1 MRKHRS
7 YAVSQEYKIMVVDD
21 EEGIVD
27 VVTAMLRRAG
37 YWCCGF
43 TDPLAALD
51 ELEREH
57 YDLLI
62 LDYFMQ
68 PMQGDKVVERIRQNN
83 YELYILLLTGHK
95 ELAPPVSTLKSLAIQ
110 GYCEKGDRTD
120 QLELLVESGIK
131 SIEQMRTIKRFQEG
145 LNSILGAVPK
155 IYQLQPIGNILEE
168 ILRQILP
175 LVKGQD
181 AFILVDEFPYEE
193 KPPCDTD
200 SLANASVGAE
210 DAEGKSAAFAG
221 VSATR
226 PPAAVPAGSA
236 SAVVPAG
243 SAPVAVPAYGA
254 PAALPISAPDDRKSI
269 FCGIGAY
276 RGSVGSFA
284 ESLDHELMEAIGR
297 ARSSRMRTQAPGGVI
312 FPLCGEGGHAL
323 GVLYAGLGD
332 GQKPGAAD
340 DSLKLL
346 EIYAHQV
353 ASSLSNAFLHSLVN
367 TKNEELHE
375 TYTQLKERYM
385 ETVEVLR
392 LAVDAKDEYTRGHSD
407 RVSALSVRMG
417 RALGL
422 DEVALERLRVAGLFH
437 DIGKIGTADDILL
450 KNSSLTDAEYAEIKR
465 HPVKGAMILS
475 AVSMFEG
482 IVPAVRHHH
491 ERYDGTGYPD
501 GIAGEDIELDARI
514 LAVADALD
522 AMTSDRQYRAHLSFD
537 DALDQLR
544 AGSGTQFDPK
554 IVACMLNLAE
564 TDPHSLG
571 IEIR

>member
-1 MRKHRS
+1 MRKHRG
-7 YAVSQEYKIMVVDD
+7 YDVSQEYKIMVVDD

-27 VVTAMLRRAG
+27 VVVAMLRRAG

-43 TDPLAALD
+43 TNSLEALE

-68 PMQGDKVVERIRQNN
+68 PLQGDKVVERIRQSN

-95 ELAPPVSTLKSLAIQ
+95 ELAPPVNTLKSLAIQ

-175 LVKGQD
+175 LVHGQD
-181 AFILVDEFPYEE
+181 AFILVDEFPYEDE
-193 KPPCDTD
+193 SFRGSD
-200 SLANASVGAE
+200 E
-210 DAEGKSAAFAG
+210 AAFSDDRAALHEG
-221 VSATR
+221 EKALQGDGLVSS
-226 PPAAVPAGSA
+226 GD
-236 SAVVPAG
+236 G
-243 SAPVAVPAYGA
+243 SAPQGA
-254 PAALPISAPDDRKSI
+254 SAANGRKSI

-276 RGSVGSFA
+276 SGSVGSFA
-284 ESLDHELMEAIGR
+284 ESLDHELMEAIGQ
-297 ARSSRMRTQAPGGVI
+297 ARSTCERTKAPGGVI
-312 FPLCGEGGHAL
+312 FPLCSERARSL
-323 GVLYAGLGD
+323 GVLYVGSDALAAS
-332 GQKPGAAD
+332 GAAAE
-340 DSLKLL
+340 DSLQLL
-346 EIYAHQV
+346 EIYAHQA

-375 TYTQLKERYM
+375 TYAQLKERYM
-385 ETVEVLR
+385 ETIEVLR

-407 RVSALSVRMG
+407 RVSALSVRIG
-417 RALGL
+417 RALEF
-422 DEVALERLRVAGLFH
+422 DEASLERLRVAGLFH
-437 DIGKIGTADDILL
+437 DVGKIGTADDILL
-450 KNSSLTDAEYAEIKR
+450 KNSSLTDEEYDEIKR

-475 AVSMFEG
+475 AVSMFES

-501 GIAGEDIELDARI
+501 GIAGEAIELDARI

-522 AMTSDRQYRAHLSFD
+522 AMTSDRQYRSHLSFD
-537 DALDQLR
+537 DALGQLR
-544 AGSGTQFDPK
+544 GGAGTQFDPK
-554 IVACMLNLAE
+554 IVACVLNLAE
-564 TDPHSLG
+564 TDPLSLG

>member
-1 MRKHRS
+1 MRKHQS
-7 YAVSQEYKIMVVDD
+7 HAVSQEYRIMVVDD

-43 TDPLAALD
+43 TDPIAALD

-68 PMQGDKVVERIRQNN
+68 PVQGDKVVERIRQSN

-193 KPPCDTD
+193 KPPRD
-200 SLANASVGAE
+200 AGEPAGVGAGAGG
-210 DAEGKSAAFAG
+210 AEGESAAPAG
-221 VSATR
+221 VSAGG
-226 PPAAVPAGSA
+226 APAGSTSTTLA
-236 SAVVPAG
+236 APSA
-243 SAPVAVPAYGA
+243 
-254 PAALPISAPDDRKSI
+254 SAPDDRKSI

-297 ARSSRMRTQAPGGVI
+297 ARSSRARTQAPGGVI
-312 FPLCGEGGHAL
+312 FPLCGENGHAI
-323 GVLYAGLGD
+323 GVLYVGLDALPARGA
-332 GQKPGAAD
+332 AAD

-346 EIYAHQV
+346 EIYAHQA

-375 TYTQLKERYM
+375 TYSQLKERYM

-407 RVSALSVRMG
+407 RVSALSVRIG
-417 RALGL
+417 RALGM
-422 DEVALERLRVAGLFH
+422 DDKALERLRVAGLFH

-514 LAVADALD
+514 LAVADAFD
-522 AMTSDRQYRAHLSFD
+522 AMTSDRQYRAHLSFN
-537 DALDQLR
+537 DALDQLC

-564 TDPHSLG
+564 TDPQSLG